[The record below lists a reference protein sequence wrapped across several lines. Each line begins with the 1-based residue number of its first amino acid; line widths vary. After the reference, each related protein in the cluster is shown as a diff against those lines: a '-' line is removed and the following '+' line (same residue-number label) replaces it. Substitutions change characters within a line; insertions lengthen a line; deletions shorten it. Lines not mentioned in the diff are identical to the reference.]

1 VVKIDS
7 SGFLKLQ
14 GNPCSNDNDTRSLP
28 WSISVGYAACRAA
41 RCVYKLYDCVVVS
54 GMDGNLGICDF
65 PSFFFIENE
74 ETATEFENISAVV
87 SVLFD
92 DDTMYGDR
100 EAIALNCSKYLRHKW
115 HKRSTQN
122 P

>member
-1 VVKIDS
+1 
-7 SGFLKLQ
+7 
-14 GNPCSNDNDTRSLP
+14 
-28 WSISVGYAACRAA
+28 
-41 RCVYKLYDCVVVS
+41 
-54 GMDGNLGICDF
+54 MDGNLGICDF

-100 EAIALNCSKYLRHKW
+100 EAIALTVYAHCALCAVSNLA
-115 HKRSTQN
+115 QAA
-122 P
+122 